1 MTPNTLCMNHFG
13 WSVPLAQA
21 AAGVTNRLTTLDW
34 VIVASYGIG
43 MLGIGVYFSLRT
55 KNTEDYLLGGRK
67 MSPWGLG
74 LSLFATMLSAISY
87 LGFPGEM
94 IQHGPTLIIGKLLC
108 YPFVALVVGWLFIPF
123 LMRLKITSAYAML
136 EERLGLAVRMLG
148 STMFLIARL
157 MWMGMII
164 FATSDKV
171 LVPLLGLSASATPYL
186 CLILAGI
193 TIIYTSMG
201 GLRAVVLTDV
211 IQSGILFLG
220 AFLTIGLVTYHMGG
234 FSEWWPQSWPAE
246 WPEIQWWDYS
256 AENRRTVFA
265 ACLATFIWYVC
276 TTGSDQMAIQR
287 YQATESVRQA
297 RKMLC
302 FSLTASATATA
313 LVSIVGIALFAYCK
327 TDPSFLGGTPLAGT
341 DADRI
346 FPMFIAGAL
355 PPGVTGLV
363 MAGLL
368 AAAMSSLS
376 SGVNASCSVIVSDFI
391 DRFRTEPMQE
401 TTHVFLAKIISVFVG
416 LTVVLLSFLIDNL
429 QGNITEL
436 AYKVCNL
443 LTAPLFGLF
452 FMAMF
457 VRFATPIGTLC
468 GAAAGLATVILISFW
483 QDLFGVRGI
492 GFLWAMPLGLLIQ
505 VSLGAVVSLV
515 TPSKPRDVVPGP

>member
-1 MTPNTLCMNHFG
+1 MTLNNLNIIPPDWTGFI
-13 WSVPLAQA
+13 AQA
-21 AAGVTNRLTTLDW
+21 NPAARHGLTGFDW
-34 VIVASYGIG
+34 AVIVAYGLG
-43 MLGIGVYFSLRT
+43 MLAIGLYYSWKT
-55 KNTEDYLLGGRK
+55 KTTEDYLLGGRK

-108 YPFVALVVGWLFIPF
+108 YPFVALVVGWFFIPF
-123 LMRLKITSAYAML
+123 LMRLKITSAYSML

-148 STMFLIARL
+148 STMFLVARL

-164 FATSDKV
+164 FATANKV
-171 LVPLLGLSASATPYL
+171 LVPQLGLSASATPYL
-186 CLILAGI
+186 CLVLAGI

-256 AENRRTVFA
+256 AENRRTVFG
-265 ACLATFIWYVC
+265 ACLATFVWYVC

-297 RKMLC
+297 RKTLFC
-302 FSLTASATATA
+302 SLAASASATA
-313 LVSIVGIALFAYCK
+313 LVSIVGIALFAYGK
-327 TDPSFLGGTPLAGT
+327 TDPSFVDGKTLTSV

-346 FPMFIAGAL
+346 FPLFIAGAL

-363 MAGLL
+363 TAGIL

-376 SGVNASCSVIVSDFI
+376 SGVNASCSVITADFI
-391 DRFRTEPMQE
+391 DRFRVEPMQE
-401 TTHVFLAKIISVFVG
+401 KTHVFLAKIISVFIG

-505 VSLGAVVSLV
+505 VSLGAAVSLV
-515 TPSKPRDVVPGP
+515 TPKKAT